1 MENNNTALLVKMIRM
16 SWDAQNNELN
26 KLINTLND
34 EQLAKEIA
42 PGKNTGI
49 YLLGHLIA
57 VSDALFPLFGWGEM
71 LYPEMQ
77 DVFIKSPDKSGH
89 SFPTVAELK
98 LRLNKVNTKL
108 NSHFETATIEEWLS
122 RHMAVKPEDFATQP
136 HRNKLNVVV
145 SRTTHMAN
153 HIGQMLLLK

>member
-16 SWDAQNNELN
+16 SWDAQNNELT
-26 KLINTLND
+26 KLINTLDD

-108 NSHFETATIEEWLS
+108 NSHFDTATIEEWLS
-122 RHMAVKPEDFATQP
+122 RHTAVKPEDFATQP
-136 HRNKLNVVV
+136 HRNKLNVVL